1 MLELTLLA
9 LLLVAVLLLVHSYFL
24 YIPLL
29 ALLARLTPTP
39 DSSVPDS
46 LPSVALVIAA
56 YNEEDIIAEKIE
68 NSLELEYP
76 DDRLS
81 IVVFSDA
88 SSDRTD
94 EIVRSY
100 ADEGVDLVRIEGRV
114 GKTECQNRVADAVDE
129 EIVVFSDANSM
140 YEPAAIREL
149 VASFGPDVG
158 CVVGELKYRD
168 SSDVDG
174 ESIYWRYESLIK
186 RLESAVGSSV
196 TGNGAIYAVRNS
208 SYVPLRRGAISD
220 FAEPLAIVANGER
233 VAYTADAVAWESTE
247 ETVDDELD
255 RRSRIVTRS
264 WHTVANNAGLLNPVR
279 YPVFSF
285 QLLSHKVLRWL
296 SPILLAVALL
306 SNLALVLVSTSPIYL
321 ALLGAQ
327 LTFYALALA
336 GAALDRTSLSPPTLV
351 HVPHF
356 FLVANYG
363 MLVGLWNFLR
373 RENIVTWN
381 TTARDSSQNE
391 ETEP

>member
-9 LLLVAVLLLVHSYFL
+9 VLVVSVLLLVHSYFL
-24 YIPLL
+24 YLPLL
-29 ALLARLTPTP
+29 ALLAKVTPTP
-39 DSSVPDS
+39 DSSIPAS

-56 YNEEDIIAEKIE
+56 YNEEEIIAEKIE

-81 IVVFSDA
+81 VVVFSDA

-129 EIVVFSDANSM
+129 EIIVFSDANSM
-140 YEPAAIREL
+140 YEPDAIREL

-208 SYVPLRRGAISD
+208 SYVPLQRGAISD
-220 FAEPLAIVANGER
+220 FAEPLAIVKNGER

-264 WHTVANNAGLLNPVR
+264 WHTVANNAELLNPVR
-279 YPVFSF
+279 YPVFSV

-306 SNLALVLVSTSPIYL
+306 SNLALVFVSASPLYL

-327 LTFYALALA
+327 MAFYALALV
-336 GAALDRTSLSPPTLV
+336 GAALDRTSLSPPIVV

-356 FLVANYG
+356 FVVANYG

-381 TTARDSSQNE
+381 TTARDSTQNE